1 VKLAPPD
8 GVAVTVGQEIVI
20 AGGYRGVVSRQLPI
34 GVLADLVPGPGKVSV
49 SWGEQVTAGGRSG
62 PLRPGAIEADP
73 ALVERLK
80 RWRTDLARR
89 QGVPPYVVMSDA
101 TLEELAARRPRSE
114 MELLSVKGIG
124 PAKLESYGDDL
135 LGLVADT

>member
-1 VKLAPPD
+1 
-8 GVAVTVGQEIVI
+8 
-20 AGGYRGVVSRQLPI
+20 RGVVSRQLPI

-49 SWGEQVTAGGRSG
+49 SWGEQVTVGGRSG

-80 RWRTDLARR
+80 RWRTDLSRR

-101 TLEELAARRPRSE
+101 TLEELAARRPRSG
-114 MELLSVKGIG
+114 MERLSVKGIG

-135 LGLVADT
+135 LALVADV